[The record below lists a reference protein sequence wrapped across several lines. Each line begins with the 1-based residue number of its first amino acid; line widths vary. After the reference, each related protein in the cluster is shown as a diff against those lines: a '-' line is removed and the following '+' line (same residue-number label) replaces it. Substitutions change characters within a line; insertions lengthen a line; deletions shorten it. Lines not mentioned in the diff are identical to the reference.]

1 MDSDD
6 IYIKIIKLLQN
17 IYLRLYISSLFTIN
31 VSAIYLFI
39 FIYLY

>member
-31 VSAIYLFI
+31 VSVIYLFI